1 MQVVTH
7 LRIGRCINYNLKDGN
22 MLGGGM
28 YNGQFGVFDPR
39 KGPGAVES
47 TAMEHSHRYCT
58 HHIVS
63 GSRMQHT
70 YHILCH

>member
-1 MQVVTH
+1 
-7 LRIGRCINYNLKDGN
+7 

-47 TAMEHSHRYCT
+47 TAMEHSHRCCT
-58 HHIVS
+58 HHVMS
-63 GSRMQHT
+63 VSRMHHT
-70 YHILCH
+70 YLISLMH